1 MADIAD
7 KANEL
12 AEMQLSISLA
22 KHKPMATDWQFS
34 ATECEDCG
42 KAIPLAR
49 RKALPGVQ
57 LCVVCQAYVE
67 QQQRIYGGR

>member
-12 AEMQLSISLA
+12 AQMQLQISLA
-22 KHKPMATDWQFS
+22 KHKPMATDWRLS
-34 ATECEDCG
+34 ATTCEDCDE
-42 KAIPLAR
+42 AIPLAR

-57 LCVVCQAYVE
+57 ICVSCQSIVE
-67 QQQRIYGGR
+67 SRTRRGL